1 MLAQEASSQ
10 ANAPYWMPEP
20 TTQHT
25 PRKLPKPIYLANF
38 QKRCDNLRAA
48 LTAWQCQD
56 AQNKEVEEVV
66 EAAAAKLAALEMGKA
81 TAVKLA
87 KLAHL
92 EMNMELAALE
102 M

>member
-10 ANAPYWMPEP
+10 GMSEP
-20 TTQHT
+20 MTQHT
-25 PRKLPKPIYLANF
+25 PRKLPEPIY
-38 QKRCDNLRAA
+38 

-81 TAVKLA
+81 AAVKLA

-92 EMNMELAALE
+92 ELNLELAALE

>member
-10 ANAPYWMPEP
+10 GMSEP
-20 TTQHT
+20 MTQHT
-25 PRKLPKPIYLANF
+25 PRKLPKPIY
-38 QKRCDNLRAA
+38 

-81 TAVKLA
+81 AAVKLA

-92 EMNMELAALE
+92 ELNLELAALE